1 MRGQEGKVG
10 MEALPAEL
18 QTLQAVKEWLSF
30 LKGNKPPPHPHHLLQ
45 PFS

>member
-1 MRGQEGKVG
+1 MG

-18 QTLQAVKEWLSF
+18 QTLQPVKEWLSF
-30 LKGNKPPPHPHHLLQ
+30 LKGNKPPPRSYHLLQ